1 MIKVN
6 NNVFVVKF
14 TDSAS
19 IFLFFFEKKSHIL
32 FIQHDQKSGIADSYQ
47 QENRWFETLP

>member
-19 IFLFFFEKKSHIL
+19 IFLFFLKRNLIF
-32 FIQHDQKSGIADSYQ
+32 FSY
-47 QENRWFETLP
+47 NTIKNPA